1 MDPTFR
7 RHIQVKILVAEV
19 GVKTRQKVRRG
30 MLVAACALFP
40 VTLYYF
46 SPVLSLTGIASGVV
60 SGSIMVFGLQF
71 LASLVL
77 GRAFC
82 GWVCPAGAVQEL
94 VGLVKGRVVNRRML
108 GRIKWAIW
116 APWVIALV
124 FFALRAGGVRRVDFT
139 YQTWHGISVTD
150 MPGLI
155 AFVSV
160 AGLFLVL
167 ALAIGRRAGCHSVC
181 WMAPFMVIGR
191 KIRNIF
197 DWPALR
203 LAVKPEQ
210 CRECGSCGRNCPM
223 SINVM
228 ELVQKKNLES
238 EDCILCGSCVDAC
251 PANVIRYSFSSGHSE
266 GGPHIL
272 AG

>member
-1 MDPTFR
+1 
-7 RHIQVKILVAEV
+7 
-19 GVKTRQKVRRG
+19 

-46 SPVLSLTGIASGVV
+46 SPLLSLTGIASGVV

-82 GWVCPAGAVQEL
+82 GWVCPAGAAQEL
-94 VGLVKGRVVNRRML
+94 VGLVKGRAVNRKKL

-116 APWVIALV
+116 APWVVALV
-124 FFALRAGGVRRVDFT
+124 FFALRAGGVRTVDFT

-160 AGLFLVL
+160 VALFLVL
-167 ALAIGRRAGCHSVC
+167 ALAIGRRAGCHTVC

-191 KIRNIF
+191 TIRNIF

-203 LAVKPEQ
+203 LAARTEQ
-210 CRECGSCGRNCPM
+210 CRECGSCGRTCPM

-228 ELVQKKNLES
+228 ELVQKKNMES

-251 PANVIRYSFSSGHSE
+251 PTNVIRYSFSSGHSA
-266 GGPHIL
+266 GDPHTL